1 GRDDDRVLAVGRD
14 GDERGPGRDVDAL
27 DEVGPHPRTVER
39 REQEVGGV
47 VVPEGADERR
57 PGTARARRAD
67 GLVRALAAGV
77 AAQVAAEDRL
87 AAAGVPGH
95 VDDEVDVRGP
105 HDDDLARARH
115 RAALRPVRAHARASA
130 PCTVPCAAP
139 PATVASATVRAA
151 RSTIL
156 CSPPGSDVAIRPS
169 RGPVQRAPMPSTPR
183 SAPTTPPTVAPA
195 ESVSQPAVT
204 AIATPAP
211 KSPRPSGPRPAVSAY
226 AITGALLST
235 CTQCRSPYAACR
247 ASSPA
252 RTPASD
258 ASPSRPASRPSR
270 IAAARRLPGGT
281 TASAA
286 SSTSSTVSQTIAA
299 DASAA
304 AHIAPYTPL
313 RVWLSR
319 ASVHASRAAS
329 RTSPGET
336 QPSTSVRMRAPIHS
350 RNGLWCVAVS
360 GTGRASRTL
369 RYAARSAVNTRPA
382 GSASS
387 QSCATS
393 SVVKPRPCFSS
404 RASARIG

>member
-1 GRDDDRVLAVGRD
+1 RVLAVGRD

-27 DEVGPHPRTVER
+27 DEVGPHPRAVER

-156 CSPPGSDVAIRPS
+156 CSPPGSDVAIRPA

-204 AIATPAP
+204 AIATLAP
-211 KSPRPSGPRPAVSAY
+211 KSPRPRPSWPPRAPPPA
-226 AITGALLST
+226 AL
-235 CTQCRSPYAACR
+235 SPRRCAPRRPPHGRGRGTRRR
-247 ASSPA
+247 AP
-252 RTPASD
+252 R
-258 ASPSRPASRPSR
+258 PSRPGESQ
-270 IAAARRLPGGT
+270 RRAVPAPHPG
-281 TASAA
+281 
-286 SSTSSTVSQTIAA
+286 
-299 DASAA
+299 
-304 AHIAPYTPL
+304 HYHPRAPGDVLGQQPGIK
-313 RVWLSR
+313 
-319 ASVHASRAAS
+319 RAA
-329 RTSPGET
+329 
-336 QPSTSVRMRAPIHS
+336 V
-350 RNGLWCVAVS
+350 
-360 GTGRASRTL
+360 
-369 RYAARSAVNTRPA
+369 
-382 GSASS
+382 
-387 QSCATS
+387 
-393 SVVKPRPCFSS
+393 FF
-404 RASARIG
+404 